1 MKRTSILGMD
11 NNEMASLGVHS
22 FTDPGYRL
30 QLLLRLVGC
39 HSALVGIGLI
49 CRPAF
54 LFAKLGFAPLGEPFF
69 PVQGGVF
76 HVVMAVGYFMAAQ
89 DLEGNRSLV
98 VFAIVVK
105 TLATVF
111 LLTYWLMI
119 NRLPL
124 VLVSG
129 IGDGAMG
136 LLLWLAYQ
144 SWRSTRTQGG
154 LQ

>member
-1 MKRTSILGMD
+1 
-11 NNEMASLGVHS
+11 
-22 FTDPGYRL
+22 
-30 QLLLRLVGC
+30 
-39 HSALVGIGLI
+39 
-49 CRPAF
+49 
-54 LFAKLGFAPLGEPFF
+54 
-69 PVQGGVF
+69 
-76 HVVMAVGYFMAAQ
+76 MAVGYFMAAQ